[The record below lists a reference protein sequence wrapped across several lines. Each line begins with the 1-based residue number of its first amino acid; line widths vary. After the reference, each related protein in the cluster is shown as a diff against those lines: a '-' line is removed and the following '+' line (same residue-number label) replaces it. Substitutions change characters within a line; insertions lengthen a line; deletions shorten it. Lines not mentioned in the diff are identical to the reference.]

1 MCHLWS
7 FPFVLLSLIGSVT
20 ASSLRERNT
29 LSIAPRTAYHFSNNY
44 ADSSCLQLVSGH
56 MEVRYANTTS
66 FYSRPCA
73 AQQSIYGTV
82 YYKEVLAE
90 FDKFESCTAGLVGRW
105 RAHRKSL
112 QLCLFSSNILSG
124 IIYWTTIFQSI
135 SRHRYDLLNSCW
147 SLLFQARCLQSRRST
162 RDLWWRCNKS
172 AAYFVSYE
180 DQVCNYLFSA
190 DFLNDLHLFSI
201 TGKNTWTISIYPGDT
216 CGKSGATVT
225 PIPYLLYGGCLPVG
239 HGDLNYAAFIAA
251 PSLSCSPTF
260 APTVTPSAVPTKNK
274 IGGHV
279 KSCPK
284 I

>member
-1 MCHLWS
+1 M
-7 FPFVLLSLIGSVT
+7 G
-20 ASSLRERNT
+20 ASYFKSDVCTR
-29 LSIAPRTAYHFSNNY
+29 
-44 ADSSCLQLVSGH
+44 DGQLVTYDEG
-56 MEVRYANTTS
+56 ATN
-66 FYSRPCA
+66 
-73 AQQSIYGTV
+73 
-82 YYKEVLAE
+82 
-90 FDKFESCTAGLVGRW
+90 
-105 RAHRKSL
+105 
-112 QLCLFSSNILSG
+112 QLYTFSP
-124 IIYWTTIFQSI
+124 YHIF
-135 SRHRYDLLNSCW
+135 H
-147 SLLFQARCLQSRRST
+147 
-162 RDLWWRCNKS
+162 
-172 AAYFVSYE
+172 E
-180 DQVCNYLFSA
+180 DQLRNYLFSD